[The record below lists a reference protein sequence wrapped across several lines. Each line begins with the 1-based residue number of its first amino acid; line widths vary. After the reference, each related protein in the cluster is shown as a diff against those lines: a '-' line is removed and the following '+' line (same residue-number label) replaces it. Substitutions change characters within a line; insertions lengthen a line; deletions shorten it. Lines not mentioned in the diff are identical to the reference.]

1 VLREK
6 WTPVYA
12 VERIDVCNGGVH
24 EVPTIIPEIERWVM
38 GLIENI
44 HSRITKKLR
53 AELTLTRHLMLRGSY
68 HYTMALQTASV
79 V

>member
-1 VLREK
+1 MTITAVGRYFQIFKFKILKFSRRVNVLREK

-24 EVPTIIPEIERWVM
+24 EVPTIIPEIERWLM

-44 HSRITKKLR
+44 
-53 AELTLTRHLMLRGSY
+53 
-68 HYTMALQTASV
+68 
-79 V
+79 